1 MYADFPDLVDVE
13 KCVPQCVDE
22 HIAFIE
28 RAVSSR
34 CEEISWG
41 ERRDFVVAYISL
53 NKDDRHSPVRNSS
66 SEVTTKIR
74 VQVQIE
80 VEHQLWG
87 VVRGTIRID
96 RLSSMRIRAMLCAIG
111 GQSVESMDLI
121 KSLTL
126 VYRVGAA

>member
-1 MYADFPDLVDVE
+1 MYADFPDLADVD
-13 KCVPQCVDE
+13 KCVARCVDE
-22 HIAFIE
+22 HIASIE
-28 RAVSSR
+28 RDVSSR

-41 ERRDFVVAYISL
+41 ERRDFVVAYIRL
-53 NKDDRHSPVRNSS
+53 NRDDRHSPVRTLS

-80 VEHQLWG
+80 VEHRLWG
-87 VVRGTIRID
+87 VVRRTIRID
-96 RLSSMRIRAMLCAIG
+96 RLSSMRLWAAMGALG